1 MLICDRAD
9 VAHLLCVESGL
20 PVLLV
25 RPGATLEVEVYAER
39 VVWVECTA
47 VAGDE
52 WHHASHRYIGW
63 CPDDGP
69 LPQPPRSARE
79 IADGAERARYRLE
92 WTEDYH
98 A

>member
-1 MLICDRAD
+1 MGRRA
-9 VAHLLCVESGL
+9 GL
-20 PVLLV
+20 TAQRDL
-25 RPGATLEVEVYAER
+25 AECPAR
-39 VVWVECTA
+39 APIAA

-79 IADGAERARYRLE
+79 IADGAERARYGLE